1 MKWLITILFLIP
13 FLCKSQDVQTIEVCE
28 GALSTQEY
36 WVDDGPNTYYWSV
49 ENGDIING
57 QGSNS
62 ITIEWGGVPYG
73 QYLLNVSII
82 SNIGCIGDTSYLII
96 DIDDCSF
103 DGIYIPNT
111 FTPNDDGIND
121 IFIPVSQN
129 IDRLELF
136 IYNRWGQ
143 QIYES
148 YEGNA
153 WDGTLY
159 NEMCQMD
166 VYIWKVNYKF
176 INENI
181 THYAYG
187 HVTLIR

>member
-13 FLCKSQDVQTIEVCE
+13 FLCKSQDVQTIEVGE

-62 ITIEWGGVPYG
+62 ITIEWEGVPYG

-103 DGIYIPNT
+103 DGVT
-111 FTPNDDGIND
+111 TPLVGITVDD
-121 IFIPVSQN
+121 F
-129 IDRLELF
+129 
-136 IYNRWGQ
+136 RWSFDSNGVVAD
-143 QIYES
+143 S
-148 YEGNA
+148 APDALSSMVANA
-153 WDGTLY
+153 TATVLAVG
-159 NEMCQMD
+159 
-166 VYIWKVNYKF
+166 VP
-176 INENI
+176 
-181 THYAYG
+181 
-187 HVTLIR
+187 

>member
-13 FLCKSQDVQTIEVCE
+13 FLCKSQDIQMIEVCE

-57 QGSNS
+57 QSSNS
-62 ITIEWGGVPYG
+62 ITIEWSGVPHG
-73 QYLLNVSII
+73 QYLLSVSII
-82 SNIGCIGDTSYLII
+82 SDVGCIGDTSYLIV

-103 DGIYIPNT
+103 DGIFIPNT

-121 IFIPVSQN
+121 IFIPVSHN

-136 IYNRWGQ
+136 IFNRWGQ
-143 QIYES
+143 KIYES
-148 YEGNA
+148 YEGEP

-159 NEMCQMD
+159 DEMCQMD
-166 VYIWKVNYKF
+166 IYIWKINYKF
-176 INENI
+176 MDETFIR
-181 THYAYG
+181 YSYG
-187 HVTLIR
+187 HVVLLR